1 MHVRNCC
8 FADQTY
14 CIVNFL
20 VVVAFLAFHWSLE
33 MCRDRENWRRKC
45 TGAGERETV
54 TGVIIQLI
62 IVNLHKGTA
71 EGRRRQTL
79 RDKRDSNS
87 VWNQFPPN
95 FTFLLKDLLVKDPK
109 TIILIEYHN
118 KHAGNRPVTFVT
130 HKCFAALFFV
140 PSCCVIFFAWNY

>member
-1 MHVRNCC
+1 MHVPNCC

-33 MCRDRENWRRKC
+33 MCRDRENWRRKR
-45 TGAGERETV
+45 TGAAKRGDSHGSHISELTQRA
-54 TGVIIQLI
+54 
-62 IVNLHKGTA
+62 A
-71 EGRRRQTL
+71 EGRSRQTL

-87 VWNQFPPN
+87 VWKQFPPN
-95 FTFLLKDLLVKDPK
+95 FTFLLKDLMVKDPK